1 MKSTAKP
8 ADESAI
14 HIVVEGINTGL
25 INESNNV
32 DCFSKY
38 NCYHLK
44 SALCNVLKL
53 TIANKLYFSEE
64 INVEINTEIK
74 IERDDFDI
82 KKLED
87 ETSQEFKETKEKYE
101 NEVSSNIGFY
111 NNKKKFILSREG
123 YVCSSVSLYRTVN

>member
-1 MKSTAKP
+1 MLIAFQR
-8 ADESAI
+8 I
-14 HIVVEGINTGL
+14 IVI
-25 INESNNV
+25 I
-32 DCFSKY
+32 
-38 NCYHLK
+38 LK